1 MSPSE
6 IIPGKRKFLLSNSS
20 ALLQNIMANTTL
32 GIALVDL
39 DGRLIEANVT
49 YYAMFGCAASECVGS
64 KVADLAASPQAP
76 DDQQATSPEGQSSDV
91 RRRCT
96 RKDGSVFWARVIAST
111 VRNERS
117 GEPICSVLQVED
129 IDQQRATEEAVA
141 ENESRWNFAL
151 EGAGQ
156 GVWDLDAKRGR
167 VFYSRRW
174 REMRGFGLDEEI
186 DGSREA
192 WLSRVHPDD
201 RQRLLEQSVKQQAGE
216 IAPNDFEYRERHRD
230 GQWIW
235 ILSRGRPIEWMPDG
249 SVARIIGTDTDI
261 TAMKAAEARAATEA
275 NEVFK
280 AHFAALEKAHETA
293 EAARQMAQSLARHD
307 ALTGLPNRRVFA
319 EAMDAAVVRA
329 NRSAGVNAIV
339 MIDLDRFKPVNDIHG
354 HAVGDDVLREITLRL
369 RDAVRK
375 GDTLARLGGDEFGV
389 IVDCL
394 PGEKPGDAAIRLAER
409 IVELIQRPIVVGDRH
424 IELGASIGIAICPE
438 DGLDSETLLR
448 AADMAMY
455 RAKEEGRGTFCFFQ
469 PSMEADLRARV
480 ALEDDIRQAVA
491 TEQIQP
497 YYQPL
502 IRLTENRIVGFE
514 ILARWYHPMRGNVA
528 PATFIPVVEN
538 LGLISELTYSLLR
551 RACIDARDWPPEIS
565 IALNVSPKHLID
577 PLLPVKVLAILSETG
592 FSPNRLEIEITETA
606 LMSDIANARAVLGAL
621 RAIGIKISLD
631 DFGTGYSSLSHLREL
646 HFDKIKIDRSFVLA
660 MDKHVESAKIVHS
673 VIALAKSLGLPTIAE
688 GIEDPETMKQI
699 VDGGAEYGQGFYFG
713 KAMPAAEANKL
724 VRDAAGDRGAR
735 RKA

>member
-1 MSPSE
+1 MS
-6 IIPGKRKFLLSNSS
+6 
-20 ALLQNIMANTTL
+20 
-32 GIALVDL
+32 
-39 DGRLIEANVT
+39 
-49 YYAMFGCAASECVGS
+49 
-64 KVADLAASPQAP
+64 LAARP
-76 DDQQATSPEGQSSDV
+76 V
-91 RRRCT
+91 R
-96 RKDGSVFWARVIAST
+96 
-111 VRNERS
+111 
-117 GEPICSVLQVED
+117 
-129 IDQQRATEEAVA
+129 
-141 ENESRWNFAL
+141 
-151 EGAGQ
+151 
-156 GVWDLDAKRGR
+156 
-167 VFYSRRW
+167 
-174 REMRGFGLDEEI
+174 
-186 DGSREA
+186 
-192 WLSRVHPDD
+192 
-201 RQRLLEQSVKQQAGE
+201 
-216 IAPNDFEYRERHRD
+216 
-230 GQWIW
+230 
-235 ILSRGRPIEWMPDG
+235 
-249 SVARIIGTDTDI
+249 
-261 TAMKAAEARAATEA
+261 
-275 NEVFK
+275 
-280 AHFAALEKAHETA
+280 
-293 EAARQMAQSLARHD
+293 
-307 ALTGLPNRRVFA
+307 
-319 EAMDAAVVRA
+319 
-329 NRSAGVNAIV
+329 
-339 MIDLDRFKPVNDIHG
+339 
-354 HAVGDDVLREITLRL
+354 
-369 RDAVRK
+369 
-375 GDTLARLGGDEFGV
+375 
-389 IVDCL
+389 
-394 PGEKPGDAAIRLAER
+394 AAIRLAER